1 MKFIKLIV
9 VASCIGLSSIALA
22 QKIQPDTLEDL
33 KAEFEYQQKQAE
45 PYLSEVDKASKAY
58 MECINSIFD
67 KPLTTNCDSSKRNV
81 QRIKGIALGPLETLV
96 AAKEAYEREQRKADR
111 KNSVN
116 NGKP

>member
-1 MKFIKLIV
+1 MKFIKFII
-9 VASCIGLSSIALA
+9 VASCIGASAMALA
-22 QKIQPDTLEDL
+22 QKIQPDTLDDL

-45 PYLSEVDKASKAY
+45 PYLSEVEKASKIY

-67 KPLTTNCDSSKRNV
+67 KPLETNCDSRKRNL

-111 KNSVN
+111 KNPIN
-116 NGKP
+116 TGKP